1 MGQVKLLALNL
12 LQITKIYVFFLNYL
26 INIIFIIA
34 VKGTPFYF
42 SPELWK
48 IFESRA
54 TEGDYN
60 PMAND
65 IYSIGLICLEL
76 FLG

>member
-12 LQITKIYVFFLNYL
+12 LQITKIYVFFKL
-26 INIIFIIA
+26 IYKNIIFILA

-54 TEGDYN
+54 T
-60 PMAND
+60 
-65 IYSIGLICLEL
+65 
-76 FLG
+76 